1 MTPLVR
7 ARWTDRIH
15 QEWIENLLANRPDLS
30 RERLEE
36 TRDKM
41 NKLPDCLISD
51 YEGLEHSL
59 ELKDPNDRH
68 ILAAAIQGGAQ
79 AIVTYNLSD
88 FPESQ
93 LAKHHIEAL
102 HPDEFL
108 MGLVDLDTKSRAEC
122 RSSDSWKAKKSSHG
136 GGPLHR
142 RYEEESSHSVRRL
155 PRKQPDFRP
164 GVSPPKRCLRI

>member
-30 RERLEE
+30 RERLEK

-108 MGLVDLDTKSRAEC
+108 MGLVDLDTKSVLSAVRAILGRLKNPPMEV
-122 RSSDSWKAKKSSHG
+122 D
-136 GGPLHR
+136 
-142 RYEEESSHSVRRL
+142 RYIGVMRKNHLTQFADFLEEHLTSEA
-155 PRKQPDFRP
+155 PA
-164 GVSPPKRCLRI
+164 